1 MEKVRTIHVKG
12 MGEASMPPDYV
23 TISLKLSAKHREY
36 AHVMQIGIQQV
47 DKLREAVM
55 SAGFSVDE
63 LKTTDFSVD
72 SEYENEE
79 YEEKGLTRYHRV
91 FIGYECIHKLK
102 LSFDLDQTRIMK
114 AMTAIENCIA
124 EPETSIAFTV
134 KNALLMRDLIMESA
148 AEDAQRKAE
157 ILCRASGVK
166 LGNLLRIEYS
176 WSKVEIGNY
185 IDIPMWMPKGNKSS
199 TYNIQ
204 PDDVRGEDTVD
215 FIWEIC

>member
-12 MGEASMPPDYV
+12 MGQASMSPDYV
-23 TISLKLSAKHREY
+23 TISLKLSAKHKEY
-36 AHVMQIGIQQV
+36 AHAMQIGAQQV
-47 DKLREAVM
+47 DMLREAVV
-55 SAGFSVDE
+55 SAGFSADE

-79 YEEKGLTRYHRV
+79 YEENGFTRYHRV
-91 FIGYECIHKLK
+91 FIGYECIHKLR
-102 LSFDLDQTRIMK
+102 LAFELDQERITK
-114 AMTAIENCIA
+114 AMTAIEDCVA
-124 EPETSIAFTV
+124 EPEASIVFTV
-134 KNALLMRDLIMESA
+134 KDARLMRDLIMDSA
-148 AEDAQRKAE
+148 AEDARRKAE

-176 WSKVEIGNY
+176 WSKVEIDHY
-185 IDIPMWMPKGNKSS
+185 LDIPMWMPKGKKSS

-215 FIWEIC
+215 FIWEIY